1 MPVCRSW
8 GSHREHE
15 LRGTV
20 LSIMEYGGLSPFN
33 MENCPPYF
41 ALDYAGLS
49 PVFALDYAGLSPV
62 FALDY
67 AGLSPISF

>member
-1 MPVCRSW
+1 
-8 GSHREHE
+8 
-15 LRGTV
+15 
-20 LSIMEYGGLSPFN
+20 MEYGGLSPFN